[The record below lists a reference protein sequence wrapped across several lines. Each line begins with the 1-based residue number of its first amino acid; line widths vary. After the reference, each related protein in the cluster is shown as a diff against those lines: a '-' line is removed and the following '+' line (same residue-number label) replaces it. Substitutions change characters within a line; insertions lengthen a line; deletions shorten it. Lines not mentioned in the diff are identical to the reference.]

1 MKDLKY
7 FNGTTEKETF
17 VMLLNSLQKSITT
30 WEYFVDWGKIQQNVS
45 NLNTEL
51 NILNSLIGSSDIEED
66 FLTICQKYPEIKSA
80 LPILIAVRKKQL
92 KDLPILINPGSL
104 DILDIK
110 ELFEEENK
118 DYDNLLKFF
127 KESGLKEIFQDKRI
141 KNLVDYVTGVEVGM
155 DTNGRKNRT
164 GTLMEALVEEEIKK
178 ICIRYNYEY
187 GTQMTAK
194 KIEDKWGKDVPTDKA
209 KRRFDFVVN
218 TGNELI
224 LFEVNFYRGGGS
236 KLKATAGEYI
246 GLEEIFKSSGL
257 KFIWITDGLGWLTAS
272 TYLEEAFI
280 NNDYIFTLKMIKDG
294 ILEEVL

>member
-1 MKDLKY
+1 
-7 FNGTTEKETF
+7 
-17 VMLLNSLQKSITT
+17 
-30 WEYFVDWGKIQQNVS
+30 
-45 NLNTEL
+45 
-51 NILNSLIGSSDIEED
+51 
-66 FLTICQKYPEIKSA
+66 
-80 LPILIAVRKKQL
+80 
-92 KDLPILINPGSL
+92 
-104 DILDIK
+104 
-110 ELFEEENK
+110 
-118 DYDNLLKFF
+118 
-127 KESGLKEIFQDKRI
+127 
-141 KNLVDYVTGVEVGM
+141 
-155 DTNGRKNRT
+155 
-164 GTLMEALVEEEIKK
+164 
-178 ICIRYNYEY
+178 
-187 GTQMTAK
+187 MTAK